1 MKEDLSN
8 LPHGIR
14 THLARTGCDRSNEIP
29 IGFKVAGD
37 AHSIKMFVPP
47 ARVHSDER
55 HQSVIRNAIG
65 LCRRD
70 PENSAH
76 SADNAGQRVE

>member
-14 THLARTGCDRSNEIP
+14 IHLARTGCDSSDEIP

-37 AHSIKMFVPP
+37 AHSIKMFVSP
-47 ARVHSDER
+47 ARIHSDER
-55 HQSVIRNAIG
+55 HQSVIRNTIG
-65 LCRRD
+65 LCCWD
-70 PENSAH
+70 PENPAH
-76 SADNAGQRVE
+76 PADNAG